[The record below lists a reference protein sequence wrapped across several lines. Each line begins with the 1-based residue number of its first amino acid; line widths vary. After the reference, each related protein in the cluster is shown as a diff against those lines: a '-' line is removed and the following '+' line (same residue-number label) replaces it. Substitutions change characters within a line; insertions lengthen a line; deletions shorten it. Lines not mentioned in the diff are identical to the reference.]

1 LNYKSKIMIQ
11 ERILQIMTNYGLNAG
26 QFADK
31 LGVQPSSIS
40 HILSGRNKPSLDF
53 VTKLLNCF
61 PQIDYMWLVMGKG
74 SMFKIN
80 DESEK
85 LINNNEKSKEDNE
98 KQTNS
103 PELSLFS
110 QDNNNAKPSEISKI
124 EDNDINVGEKT
135 LYNVKKTENN
145 STKDKF
151 SIQNTINKDDKTLK
165 KEIEE
170 KKIENIEKE
179 NSLQRKTV
187 EKIIVFYTD
196 NTFDELIKK

>member
-1 LNYKSKIMIQ
+1 MIQ

>member
-1 LNYKSKIMIQ
+1 MIQ

-85 LINNNEKSKEDNE
+85 LIVNNEKLKEDNE

-110 QDNNNAKPSEISKI
+110 QDNNKAKPSEISKI

-135 LYNVKKTENN
+135 LYNVKKAENN

-151 SIQNTINKDDKTLK
+151 PVQNTTNKDDKLLK

-170 KKIENIEKE
+170 KKIETIEKE

-187 EKIIVFYTD
+187 EKIIVFYSD
-196 NTFDELIKK
+196 NTFDELVKKQ

>member
-1 LNYKSKIMIQ
+1 MIQ

-53 VTKLLNCF
+53 VTKLLSCF

-85 LINNNEKSKEDNE
+85 LINNNEKLKEDKE
-98 KQTNS
+98 KQINN

-110 QDNNNAKPSEISKI
+110 QESSRRKNMGS
-124 EDNDINVGEKT
+124 IN
-135 LYNVKKTENN
+135 L
-145 STKDKF
+145 
-151 SIQNTINKDDKTLK
+151 SI
-165 KEIEE
+165 
-170 KKIENIEKE
+170 
-179 NSLQRKTV
+179 
-187 EKIIVFYTD
+187 
-196 NTFDELIKK
+196 

>member
-1 LNYKSKIMIQ
+1 MIQ

-85 LINNNEKSKEDNE
+85 LINNNEKLKEDKE
-98 KQTNS
+98 KQINN

-110 QDNNNAKPSEISKI
+110 QESSNAKPSEISKI
-124 EDNDINVGEKT
+124 EDNNLHDDEKS
-135 LYNVKKTENN
+135 LYNVKTVENN

-151 SIQNTINKDDKTLK
+151 SSLNSIYKEDKQTK

-170 KKIENIEKE
+170 KETEIKEKE
-179 NSLQRKTV
+179 SFVKEKV
-187 EKIIVFYTD
+187 IEKIIVFYTD